1 VKVARE
7 RCVSVEDVVR
17 SALLRRFLLALV
29 WLAVGGCAQTRND
42 APRAV
47 HGELDLRHW
56 DFEQRGTL
64 KLNGDWEFYWQK
76 ELAPGDIARGIAP
89 SGYVDTGSW
98 AFKQVGDKVLPRHGY
113 GTYRLRVHL
122 PAQSRLVTL
131 KIDEIYSASTVYIDG
146 RLAFRNGVVG
156 HTAET
161 NEIMHRPRLLDHEV
175 APGGELEIVVAA
187 ANFEYTYPGIMG
199 VSIGMPAELHRA
211 REISLTQ
218 SVLVLGSIIFMM
230 LYHLA
235 LYALRPGHT
244 SPLDLALLCA
254 GTALFNL
261 VTSGE
266 LAFYLVPGLDGE
278 LWWKLYFWGWF
289 GGVLGYQLF
298 LQGVLPDE
306 FPAKLRRPLIAF
318 VCVGALLVLALPF
331 RIFHVPLARVFQVYS
346 VVGLV
351 HCMTVLARGVTQKRE
366 GSRILL
372 AGTAVLFGVFV
383 HDLMVSEHIIQGM
396 YLISVGLLFVLF
408 AQSIMLA
415 ARFSKA
421 FSMVEASERARTQ
434 FFHNTS
440 HELRTPL
447 NGILGFVDLLRR
459 GTYGNLAP
467 GARAALDKVAH
478 LAESL
483 RGQVNTILDLAKS
496 KQGRLVL
503 TCARISL
510 NDVVHELRAL
520 ADGLSLHSPELYFDC
535 ELSWDLEREAP
546 SFVSDHDKLLT
557 ILRNLI
563 GNAFKFR
570 EQGRPHHVYLRVRL
584 TGGMLECEVEDT
596 GIGIAE
602 DQQSR
607 IFEEFVQV
615 EAHASRAYEGTGL
628 GLAMVK
634 SCVKLLGGELQLDSV
649 PGKGTR
655 IKVRLPER
663 EVNLAVTPVR
673 AAGPLPSIQPQPAS
687 SGLVQSGVIT
697 LSSELSTS
705 EVLVV
710 DDNPTNLEVMRELLR
725 SAGIPVVTCSGGREA
740 LERMREQPPDLLL
753 LDLMMPEVSGE
764 DVLREVR
771 RDARL
776 SDVPVILLTARA
788 SHEDRLLGLRLG
800 ADDYLAKPVDS
811 GELLL
816 RVRNG
821 LARAHLSR
829 EKMLRDQNLEAAR
842 AVQQALLPT
851 HRKFPGV
858 SLADHYRAAEQTG
871 GDWFGYAF
879 DDKSKRFFVA
889 IGDVTGHGMPAA
901 LVTGA
906 AAGAF
911 KASTALLRGQVGTGE
926 QLLVALAEA
935 VHEAVRDT
943 GRNTG
948 RMMTMTFVCIDAG
961 SGQGWYLNAGH
972 QPLFVFGREG
982 SRALVSQGTAL
993 GSPET
998 PRFAVQGFQLRRGES
1013 CFLYTD
1019 GLTENSGPDGKTLSL
1034 RRLQKLL
1041 GSASSPSDLK
1051 LQLLGTLDALW
1062 KDRAPPDDCSFVIVR
1077 WEPDALPSRV
1087 SA

>member
-1 VKVARE
+1 
-7 RCVSVEDVVR
+7 VVR
-17 SALLRRFLLALV
+17 SAPLRRLAFALSWLVVLLVA
-29 WLAVGGCAQTRND
+29 AACGQARREG
-42 APRAV
+42 PRAV
-47 HGELDLRHW
+47 RGALDLSRW
-56 DFEQRGTL
+56 SFARDGTL
-64 KLNGDWEFYWQK
+64 NLNGDWEFYWQR
-76 ELAPGDIARGIAP
+76 ELTPQDIARGIAP

-113 GTYRLRVHL
+113 GTYRLKVKL
-122 PAQSRLVTL
+122 PRESSLVAL
-131 KIDEIYSASTVYIDG
+131 RFGEIYSASTIYVDG
-146 RLAFRNGVVG
+146 KLAFQNGVVG

-161 NEIMHRPRLLDHEV
+161 NEILHRQRLLDHEV
-175 APGGELEIVVAA
+175 AASGELEIVIAA
-187 ANFEYTYPGIMG
+187 ANFEYTYPGLMNM
-199 VSIGMPAELHRA
+199 SIGTPAELHRA
-211 REISLTQ
+211 RELSLTQ
-218 SVLVLGSIIFMM
+218 SVLILGSILFMM
-230 LYHLA
+230 LYHLG
-235 LYALRPGHT
+235 LYALRPGDT
-244 SPLDLALLCA
+244 SPIDLAVLCA

-266 LAFYLVPGLDGE
+266 LAFYMVPRLDGE

-298 LQGVLPDE
+298 LQSVVPEE
-306 FPAKLRRPLIAF
+306 FPARLRRPMIAF
-318 VCVGALLVLALPF
+318 TAVCALVALALPF
-331 RIFHVPLARVFQVYS
+331 RLFHVPLARVYQVYS

-351 HCMTVLARGVTQKRE
+351 HCMVVLFKGVRKQ
-366 GSRILL
+366 GGDARILL
-372 AGTAVLFGVFV
+372 AGTCVLFVVFV
-383 HDLMVSEHIIQGM
+383 HDLMVSEQIIQGT

-496 KQGRLVL
+496 KQGRLDVM
-503 TCARISL
+503 CARFSL
-510 NDVVHELRAL
+510 NNVVHELRAL
-520 ADGLSLHSPELYFDC
+520 ADGLSLHSPELHFNQ
-535 ELSWDLEREAP
+535 ELSWDLDREAP

-570 EQGRPHHVYLRVRL
+570 EQGKPHHVHLRMRL
-584 TGGMLECEVEDT
+584 DKGVLECEVEDT
-596 GIGIAE
+596 GIGIPQ

-615 EAHASRAYEGTGL
+615 EGHASRAYEGTGL

-634 SCVKLLGGELQLDSV
+634 SCVKLLGGELTLDSV
-649 PGKGTR
+649 PGRGTR

-663 EVNLAVTPVR
+663 EVNMAVEPVR
-673 AAGPLPSIQPQPAS
+673 VGTGPVRSMHPQKLNQS
-687 SGLVQSGVIT
+687 MLTESGVVS
-697 LSSELSTS
+697 LSTELATS

-725 SAGIPVVTCSGGREA
+725 SAGFPVVTCSGGREA
-740 LERMREQPPDLLL
+740 LQRLREQPPDLML

-771 RDARL
+771 RDPAL
-776 SDVPVILLTARA
+776 ADLPVILLTARA

-816 RVRNG
+816 RVKNG
-821 LARAHLSR
+821 LYRAHLSR
-829 EKMLRDQNLEAAR
+829 EKMQRDQNLEAAR

-858 SLADHYRAAEQTG
+858 AIDDYYQAAELTG
-871 GDWFGYAF
+871 GDWFGYSY
-879 DDKSKRFFVA
+879 DEKNHRFFVA
-889 IGDVTGHGMPAA
+889 IGDVTGHGVPAA

-911 KASTALLRGQVGTGE
+911 KAATSLLRGQLGTGE
-926 QLLVALAEA
+926 QMLVALAEA
-935 VHEAVRDT
+935 VHEAVLDT
-943 GRNTG
+943 GRSTD
-948 RMMTMTFVCIDAG
+948 RMMTMTFVCIDAR
-961 SGQGWYLNAGH
+961 SGHAWYLNAGH
-972 QPLFVFGREG
+972 QPFFVFGREG
-982 SRALVSQGTAL
+982 TRTLVQKGTAL
-993 GSPET
+993 GSPDT
-998 PRFAVQGFQLRRGES
+998 PHFTVQGFQLRRGES
-1013 CFLYTD
+1013 VFLYTD
-1019 GLTENSGPDGKTLSL
+1019 GLTENPGPDGRTLSL

-1041 GSASSPSDLK
+1041 GSAKSGSELK
-1051 LQLLGTLDALW
+1051 LSLLGALNALW
-1062 KDRAPPDDCSFVIVR
+1062 KESVPPDDCSFVIVR
-1077 WEPDALPSRV
+1077 WDPEALPSRA